1 MWHVPRQFL
10 QNASKTRIVKDP
22 YGPAPM
28 FVVVRNPF
36 DRAVSEYY
44 YKRGEY
50 FTKPEGLNDP
60 KLLNSWIRREV
71 PKSDYFRGGGHF
83 IPQYDY
89 VYYHPKGSD
98 QVKHVMVQHVLKFQN
113 LEQDLQDLMS
123 TKATCEVLIE
133 R

>member
-1 MWHVPRQFL
+1 
-10 QNASKTRIVKDP
+10 
-22 YGPAPM
+22 M

-44 YKRGEY
+44 YKRGEH
-50 FTKPEGLNDP
+50 FKKPEGLNDP